1 MKQKILL
8 IDDDTNVARFVK
20 FRLEKNGY
28 DVRHID
34 NGIDGLDE
42 IREFKPNM
50 LILDMMMPG
59 LDGREVAEKINEE
72 DLMDLGHI
80 IMLSGKEDSN
90 EVEAL
95 FDLGIHDYL
104 KKPFKIDTLLVRI
117 ERVLAPEPH

>member
-50 LILDMMMPG
+50 LILDMMMSG

-117 ERVLAPEPH
+117 ERVLVPEPH

>member
-50 LILDMMMPG
+50 LILDMMMSG

>member
-42 IREFKPNM
+42 IRDFKPNM

>member
-50 LILDMMMPG
+50 LILDMMMAG

>member
-1 MKQKILL
+1 MKPRILL

-20 FRLEKNGY
+20 FRLEKSGY
-28 DVRHID
+28 EVRHID
-34 NGIDGLDE
+34 NGIDGLDA
-42 IREFKPNM
+42 IREFNPQM

-72 DLMDLGHI
+72 GLMDLGNVV
-80 IMLSGKEDSN
+80 MLSGKEESE

-104 KKPFKIDTLLVRI
+104 KKPFNIDTLLVRI
-117 ERVLAPEPH
+117 ERVLSAEQH

>member
-42 IREFKPNM
+42 IRDFKPNM
-50 LILDMMMPG
+50 LILDMMMSG